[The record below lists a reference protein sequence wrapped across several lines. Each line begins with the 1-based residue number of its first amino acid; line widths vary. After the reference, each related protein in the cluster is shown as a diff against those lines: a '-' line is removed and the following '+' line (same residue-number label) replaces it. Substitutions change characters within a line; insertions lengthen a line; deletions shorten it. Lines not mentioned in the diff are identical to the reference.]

1 MGCTRDYGGGGA
13 RASWPRDRC
22 LALLWN
28 EGEEPDVVTK
38 GEALMAA
45 MAMNRCSCKEGDRSR
60 GRGG

>member
-1 MGCTRDYGGGGA
+1 MGEECTRLLAG
-13 RASWPRDRC
+13 DRC

-28 EGEEPDVVTK
+28 EGEEPDVVAK